1 MLFHASI
8 AAKDPENVAK
18 VVAEIWGGECL
29 PFLPL
34 QNGSWMA
41 VASDDRNTALEVYP
55 RHSIL
60 DYEDP
65 KVVVPNPDPSSK
77 DFVETHLAIGTKLTA
92 DEIFAIGEREG
103 WFTRRLHRKM
113 GFDVVELWVENRV
126 MLEILTDDMQA
137 DYLKTTTTPRWMA
150 ALKKWKEAQ
159 AAGKLG

>member
-18 VVAEIWGGECL
+18 VVAEIWGGDYL

-55 RHSIL
+55 DNSVI

-65 KVVVPNPDPSSK
+65 KVVIQNPAPSGK
-77 DFVETHLAIGTKLTA
+77 DKIETHLAIRSEEHTS
-92 DEIFAIGEREG
+92 
-103 WFTRRLHRKM
+103 
-113 GFDVVELWVENRV
+113 EL
-126 MLEILTDDMQA
+126 QSH
-137 DYLKTTTTPRWMA
+137 
-150 ALKKWKEAQ
+150 
-159 AAGKLG
+159 